1 MMDTKVDPVMWL
13 GGILSIH
20 TLLASIAVHHLSASV
35 WKPIM
40 AMYIHLI
47 YLPVFSWVSSFLN
60 VNWGEWQHHIHFQTL
75 LMHVFSSA
83 CGVLEQVWNLNIAYW
98 QSPLINAWIPCL
110 DKINTFLIYEVLCSS
125 PDIIHFVLWILG
137 WVIVA
142 SHKMLA
148 TCHIFMLHHAQK
160 WELLGVEN
168 LAWVTQFP
176 GWHKFLLIIL
186 IN

>member
-60 VNWGEWQHHIHFQTL
+60 VNWGEWQHHPIHFQTL

-83 CGVLEQVWNLNIAYW
+83 RGVLEQVWNLNIAYW

-142 SHKMLA
+142 ITQNAGNMSH
-148 TCHIFMLHHAQK
+148 LHAAPCSK
-160 WELLGVEN
+160 VRVTRCRKFSMSDTIS
-168 LAWVTQFP
+168 WVA
-176 GWHKFLLIIL
+176 
-186 IN
+186 